1 MVLSCPQEYYD
12 SVLCPL
18 LGPMFAYMLQVRS
31 SLSFQFICH
40 KNLISSLL
48 LMLLLKLMA
57 SLCFL
62 LQRLNVKWQIINQ
75 RTSVK

>member
-18 LGPMFAYMLQVRS
+18 LGPMFAYMLQVRISLCCQFVSQKKVLS
-31 SLSFQFICH
+31 SQ
-40 KNLISSLL
+40 LL
-48 LMLLLKLMA
+48 LLADFMA
-57 SLCFL
+57 CFCFL
-62 LQRLNVKWQIINQ
+62 WQRLNVKWQVINQ

>member
-31 SLSFQFICH
+31 SLSFNLSAIYRLTFVNVVTKFHGLPLFSFAETECEVADHQPEDIC
-40 KNLISSLL
+40 
-48 LMLLLKLMA
+48 
-57 SLCFL
+57 
-62 LQRLNVKWQIINQ
+62 
-75 RTSVK
+75 

>member
-18 LGPMFAYMLQVRS
+18 LGPMFAYMLQVCM
-31 SLSFQFICH
+31 LQFICP
-40 KNLISSLL
+40 KNVISSLL
-48 LMLLLKLMA
+48 LLLSDFMA
-57 SLCFL
+57 SSCLI
-62 LQRLNVKWQIINQ
+62 LQRLNVKWQVINQ